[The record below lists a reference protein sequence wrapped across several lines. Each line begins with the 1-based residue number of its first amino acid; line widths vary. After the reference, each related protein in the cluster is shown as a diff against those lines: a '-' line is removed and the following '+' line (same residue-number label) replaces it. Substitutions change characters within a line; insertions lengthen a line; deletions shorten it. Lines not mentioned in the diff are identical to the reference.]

1 MNSSIFSSLGDSGGP
16 LVCIEEGKAVITGV
30 ASFGFKWVPNESKV
44 ETSIKDQQTVIAIH
58 S

>member
-1 MNSSIFSSLGDSGGP
+1 MNSSIFLSLGDSGGP

-44 ETSIKDQQTVIAIH
+44 ETSIKDEFKI
-58 S
+58 

>member
-1 MNSSIFSSLGDSGGP
+1 MNSTIFSSLGDSGGP

-44 ETSIKDQQTVIAIH
+44 VTSIKDQVKI
-58 S
+58 